1 MSDDDAV
8 RYIKIFTFLSK
19 EEIETLTE
27 EHTQAPHKR
36 ILQRKLAE
44 EMTILVHSEED
55 YKAAVEASE
64 ILFGNGTAEAL
75 KNLPEELLLAV
86 MEGVPQFT
94 ITREAFVASPKMI
107 DICTELAPI
116 FPSKGELRKLIKSGG
131 VSLNKEKVGDTELLL
146 GDEYLIAGRYLLVQK
161 GKKQYYL
168 LTVQ

>member
-131 VSLNKEKVGDTELLL
+131 VSSIRRRLAIQSCFLAMNILSQGVIYWYRK
-146 GDEYLIAGRYLLVQK
+146 GRNS
-161 GKKQYYL
+161 
-168 LTVQ
+168 TIC